1 METLKASA
9 KVFLEDMES
18 ITDLAVKQSVGTL
31 DQVASLDAE
40 TLDMYNK
47 INKLMK
53 SFTDYVETESRI
65 IDEINSKLD
74 KISAKE
80 KHI

>member
-18 ITDLAVKQSVGTL
+18 VTDLAVKQSVGTL

-74 KISAKE
+74 KINAKSIS
-80 KHI
+80 K

>member
-65 IDEINSKLD
+65 IDEINSKID
-74 KISAKE
+74 KISTKLD
-80 KHI
+80 K

>member
-74 KISAKE
+74 KISTKLD
-80 KHI
+80 K